1 MKYDR
6 ILVIAGALSVMLAPS
21 CSSDDAHD
29 FENKVFISSSSMV
42 EDVMVALDEKVD
54 KMQTTVSFS
63 MADKEA
69 TDVLIHVRPAPELL
83 GKYQLAYND
92 GSAVLLPESN
102 YDISDNK
109 AVIRAGQVD
118 SESLD
123 VFFRGLMSLDY
134 STTYVLPLTIDSVEG
149 AGILENSR
157 TIFYVVK
164 EASLVNVVAGMNGNK
179 AWPEWKDF
187 SEVQDLKT
195 FTMEALV
202 NPTAFENKS
211 KINTIMG
218 IESYFLI
225 RVGDVTI
232 PVNQLQ
238 IAAGKKGD
246 ANVRAS
252 LTNADMQ
259 LKTGKWQHIAV
270 TFDNGLVKVYIDGK
284 KKGEMDFSATET
296 QLSSVDFMVPHS
308 DESDGKPRC
317 FWIGYSYDNDRSFNG
332 YMSEVRLWNKALT
345 EEEINAENHFYK
357 LNLKDESLMES
368 VLAYWKFNDGN
379 GSTVKD
385 YSKYGNNLTAEKA
398 LSWKKVSLPEN
409 D

>member
-1 MKYDR
+1 M
-6 ILVIAGALSVMLAPS
+6 AGTISVLLTAS
-21 CSSDDAHD
+21 CNTDDSHD
-29 FENKVFISSSSMV
+29 FSNKVFISSANMV

-54 KMQTTVSFS
+54 RMQSEISFA
-63 MADKEA
+63 MADKED
-69 TDVLIHVRPAPELL
+69 TDVRVTVRPAPELL
-83 GKYQLAYND
+83 EKYQLAYND

-102 YDISDNK
+102 YDISDTR
-109 AVIRAGQVD
+109 AIIRAGQVQ

-123 VFFRGLMSLDY
+123 VFFRGLLSLDY
-134 STTYVLPLTIDSVEG
+134 STAYVLPLTIDSVEG

-157 TIFYVVK
+157 TVFYVVR
-164 EASLVNVVAGMNGNK
+164 EASLVNIVAGMNGNR

-187 SEVQDLKT
+187 TEVQDMRT

-202 NPTAFENKS
+202 NPTAFVNKS

-218 IESYFLI
+218 IENYFLI

-232 PVNQLQ
+232 PANQLQ
-238 IAAGKKGD
+238 IAAGKKD
-246 ANVRAS
+246 DTNVRTS
-252 LTNADMQ
+252 LTNGNMQ

-284 KKGEMDFSATET
+284 KKGETDFSATEV

-308 DESDGKPRC
+308 DESAGKPRC

-332 YMSEVRLWNKALT
+332 YISEVRLWNRVLT

-357 LNLKDESLMES
+357 LNLKDESLMNS
-368 VLAYWKFNDGN
+368 VLAYWKFNEGN

-385 YSKYGNNLTAEKA
+385 HSKYGNDLTAEKA
-398 LSWKKVSLPEN
+398 ISWKKVSLPEK
-409 D
+409 